1 MNTNEMINMMPSMA
15 RQPKPQAIPSPTEQS
30 SLIISQVIPQILNFI
45 AREMPIKKDLA
56 ATQELHLN
64 LTELINDLRELV
76 ASNNTPKFTEDVASK
91 FSELI
96 DKLNSPIVTVNMPTD
111 GIKAV
116 EDAVRG
122 IKFEPTETVKVS
134 NISEITKAI
143 NDLKPLLVNL
153 SSTIEDSKIEVSEDV
168 VLDKESKKYLKN
180 LELLDTDAKNP
191 IAVRLSDGKEFYKS
205 IGSLNDGVRA
215 MTGSS
220 GNNFLTPTGNPT
232 KANVDPNGNLKVSQD
247 LYTVKIAYLSAG
259 HPEYIGKAAPGSA
272 TSAAVWQISKL
283 TYSNDD
289 VTDVKWA
296 GGSLNFTNIFDNR
309 ASLSYS

>member
-15 RQPKPQAIPSPTEQS
+15 RQPKPQAMPSPTEQS

-45 AREMPIKKDLA
+45 SRELPIKKDLE
-56 ATQELHLN
+56 ATKQLHES
-64 LTELINDLRELV
+64 LTSMIETLHELV
-76 ASNNTPKFTEDVASK
+76 ESNNTPKFTEDVASK

-122 IKFEPTETVKVS
+122 IKFEPTEIVKVS

-143 NDLKPLLVNL
+143 NDIKPLLVNL

-180 LELLDTDAKNP
+180 LEFLETDAKNP
-191 IAVRLSDGKEFYKS
+191 IAVRLSDGKEFYKAV
-205 IGSLNDGVRA
+205 GDLNGGIRA

-220 GNNFLTPTGNPT
+220 GNNFLTPTGSPT
-232 KANVDPNGNLKVSQD
+232 KANVDSNNNLRVSQD
-247 LYTVKIAYLSAG
+247 NYTVKIVYASAG
-259 HPEYIGKAAPGSA
+259 KPEYIGKAVPGTASSGA
-272 TSAAVWQISKL
+272 GWQIQKL
-283 TYSNDD
+283 TYSGTD
-289 VTDVKWA
+289 VTDIKWA
-296 GGSLNFTNIFDNR
+296 GGSLSFTNIFDNY
-309 ASLSYS
+309 ASFTYS